1 MLVTPGLEQ
10 ELDRHGCTPLTS
22 LCVLF
27 VWLGWIDVTP
37 VRRVGPVW
45 VLELFHGPTFA
56 FKDVAL
62 QVPQEARRSEQ
73 TNSESVKLM
82 LDNVGAR

>member
-1 MLVTPGLEQ
+1 MCCFRVEGLDVPYVTPGLESGMN
-10 ELDRHGCTPLTS
+10 RHGCANPRS
-22 LCVLF
+22 LSVCV
-27 VWLGWIDVTP
+27 VGVMTDVTP

-62 QVPQEARRSEQ
+62 QVPPTTLNRKIHS
-73 TNSESVKLM
+73 
-82 LDNVGAR
+82 